1 MDDACGGRFGST
13 SSSNSSKT
21 CSSSKKQPHPK
32 SHGVLLPR
40 VGHPGGHHETALPT
54 KRAGIKPHSDII
66 RDAPERE
73 TWNGTQLPRGRD
85 GDAEKE
91 KLANAMASRR
101 GVARTEGDWLEEL
114 RIAQIAREQESV
126 RQKKQNERKRMQNA
140 TPDVL
145 YREVTKEIDERWE
158 FLEQMR
164 AVGKG
169 ETHRVRVEGEIG
181 ERVRQ
186 LKRLDE
192 MIRAEEA
199 VGV

>member
-1 MDDACGGRFGST
+1 
-13 SSSNSSKT
+13 
-21 CSSSKKQPHPK
+21 
-32 SHGVLLPR
+32 
-40 VGHPGGHHETALPT
+40 
-54 KRAGIKPHSDII
+54 
-66 RDAPERE
+66 
-73 TWNGTQLPRGRD
+73 
-85 GDAEKE
+85 
-91 KLANAMASRR
+91 
-101 GVARTEGDWLEEL
+101 L